1 MDSSPSGNSRA
12 KATIEWPR
20 SSDALDPRRNQP
32 LNANR
37 FNEDRD
43 DIEDDDRGGGFLNRE
58 YAPIEI
64 DSSSPGSNNP
74 AEATSK
80 SHFRIERPSSS
91 EALDRRH
98 NRPLNR
104 FNLYYIIERE
114 RLLQSI
120 DGYQPDEA
128 DGPLPPDIVTGY
140 EGLQLPELP
149 MRYRHIEIAHD
160 W

>member
-1 MDSSPSGNSRA
+1 MDISSSGNSGA
-12 KATIEWPR
+12 KA
-20 SSDALDPRRNQP
+20 A
-32 LNANR
+32 
-37 FNEDRD
+37 
-43 DIEDDDRGGGFLNRE
+43 
-58 YAPIEI
+58 
-64 DSSSPGSNNP
+64 
-74 AEATSK
+74 SK
-80 SHFRIERPSSS
+80 SHFRIERPRSS
-91 EALDRRH
+91 EALDPRR

-120 DGYQPDEA
+120 NGYQPEPA

-149 MRYRHIEIAHD
+149 MKYRHIEIAED

>member
-1 MDSSPSGNSRA
+1 MWSKSSKSVQSEAGTHLRVV
-12 KATIEWPR
+12 R
-20 SSDALDPRRNQP
+20 
-32 LNANR
+32 
-37 FNEDRD
+37 EDTLTLML
-43 DIEDDDRGGGFLNRE
+43 IV
-58 YAPIEI
+58 PPKM
-64 DSSSPGSNNP
+64 DSSSPSSDNSG
-74 AEATSK
+74 AKATSK
-80 SHFRIERPSSS
+80 SHFRIERPRSAA
-91 EALDRRH
+91 EALDPRL

-114 RLLQSI
+114 RLLQSL

-149 MRYRHIEIAHD
+149 KKYRHIEIAED